1 MRPKE
6 RARIDPAQYLHHMF
20 LLAILQL
27 FCGMEWVQGLEGSV
41 QSPGKSVRKLEKC
54 VEKHIE
60 GV

>member
-1 MRPKE
+1 
-6 RARIDPAQYLHHMF
+6 MF
-20 LLAILQL
+20 LLPILQL